1 MSPFRSSGSGPTDRD
16 VVRRLPIVVFL
27 VVVVLAAMTAGDP
40 EPRRPLEAAS
50 TENAVALPAGGARSS
65 AWYCPGA
72 PPSEP
77 VSVGTAV
84 SITNT
89 GSRDTAAAVTVIADG
104 GRRTTR
110 RVELPAHTVVP
121 FRPGDV
127 VDAPHPAIVV
137 EPFAAE
143 VVVEQ
148 NVGDGRDLAEG
159 PCATQPAANWYFANG
174 TTLRGIEQWL
184 ILLNPFGDDAIVDL
198 SFYTDEGRREVA
210 VLRGIDVARHS
221 RVAIQVDAHVRRQ
234 AFVATEVSSRVGRVV
249 AQQSQVFTP
258 ESGRSGITSSLGS
271 PSAALEWWFPFGYRR
286 EGENRTIGIS
296 NPGDLQTEV
305 DVQVFADGDAFI
317 EPVTVTI
324 PRRSAVLVNLGDCG
338 EGTPS
343 CVNVPRRLAY
353 QTLVSSASDLPV
365 VAEQLAVYTDDD
377 VLNGAMSS
385 LGGRGASD
393 RWVFGRSRFSGERR
407 SNLVLSNPGSEAV
420 EVVIRLV
427 GDGKERVPADLG
439 DVTIPGGRRVVVDLA
454 QIEPDRSTDAGV
466 VVEASAPIV
475 AEQAVI
481 RSEGISVHSGIPER
495 D

>member
-1 MSPFRSSGSGPTDRD
+1 MSPFRSPGSGPTDGG

-27 VVVVLAAMTAGDP
+27 LVVVLAAVAAGDP
-40 EPRRPLEAAS
+40 EPRPPLEAAS
-50 TENAVALPAGGARSS
+50 TKNAVALPPSGARST

-72 PPSEP
+72 PPTGKER
-77 VSVGTAV
+77 VSTAV
-84 SITNT
+84 SITNA

-121 FRPGDV
+121 FRPDV
-127 VDAPHPAIVV
+127 AEAAHPAIVV

-148 NVGDGRDLAEG
+148 NVWDGADLAVG

-184 ILLNPFGDDAIVDL
+184 ILFNPFGDDAIVDL

-210 VLRGIDVARHS
+210 ALRGVDVARHS
-221 RVAIQVDAHVRRQ
+221 RVAIPIDAHVRRQ

-249 AQQSQVFTP
+249 AQQSQVFLP
-258 ESGRSGITSSLGS
+258 ESGRSGITASLGS

-305 DVQVFADGDAFI
+305 DVQVFADGEAFI

-338 EGTPS
+338 EGAPS

-353 QTLVSSASDLPV
+353 QTLVSSATDLPV
-365 VAEQLAVYTDDD
+365 VAEELAQYTGDA
-377 VLNGAMSS
+377 LTGAMSS
-385 LGGRGASD
+385 LGGRGASS
-393 RWVFGRSRFSGERR
+393 RWVFGRSRYSGEQR
-407 SNLVLSNPGSEAV
+407 SNLVLTNPGSDDID
-420 EVVIRLV
+420 VVIRLV
-427 GDGKERVPADLG
+427 GDGEVRVPAALD
-439 DVTIPGGRRVVVDLA
+439 DVTVPAGRRVVIDLTGV
-454 QIEPDRSTDAGV
+454 EPNRSTDAGV

-475 AEQAVI
+475 GQQAVI
-481 RSEGISVHSGIPER
+481 RSEGISVHSGVPER